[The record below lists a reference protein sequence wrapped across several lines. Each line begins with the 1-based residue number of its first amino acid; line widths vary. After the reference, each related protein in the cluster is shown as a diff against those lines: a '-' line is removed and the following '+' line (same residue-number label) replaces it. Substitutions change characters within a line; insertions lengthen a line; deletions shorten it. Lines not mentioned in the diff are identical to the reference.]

1 MKLKAVYKPVSMD
14 EGKPKAK
21 GQLLVIAQPSIIMY
35 PLSITGKS
43 RDLVVPKKRKTE
55 RPPKLRL
62 GSLNHFPKEVS
73 NSSVILKN

>member
-43 RDLVVPKKRKTE
+43 HDLVVPKKGKTE
-55 RPPKLRL
+55 RQTT
-62 GSLNHFPKEVS
+62 
-73 NSSVILKN
+73 